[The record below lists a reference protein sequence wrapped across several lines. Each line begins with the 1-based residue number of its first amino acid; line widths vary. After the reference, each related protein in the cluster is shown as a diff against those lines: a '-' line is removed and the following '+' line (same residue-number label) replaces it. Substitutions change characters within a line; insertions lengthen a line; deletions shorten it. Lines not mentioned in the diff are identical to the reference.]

1 MLFTL
6 IVFFIG
12 PIVLLIGLGV
22 LSNYL
27 TFSGY
32 FPGNT
37 RIGWTLLGV
46 ALAVFLFPLIFML
59 RSEQAAGVGMLA
71 HIVFLCLLLALQ
83 APLLAELITL
93 IPDRSR
99 GLKVLKVHSEAER
112 RVNDDD
118 LPGAIEEFDR
128 IIAEDPHDLE
138 ARFRLA
144 EICCRSNEYRRAAT
158 TYEALLKSAKKLE
171 ISSHCVALTR
181 LSEIYA
187 QHLGDV
193 GRAREIINTIIEKY
207 PDTKYAR
214 YAKERL
220 STF

>member
-1 MLFTL
+1 MLFTY
-6 IVFFIG
+6 IFFVLG
-12 PIVLLIGLGV
+12 PIVLLIGLGI
-22 LSNYL
+22 LSNHL

-32 FPGNT
+32 IPGNT
-37 RIGWTLLGV
+37 KIGWTLV
-46 ALAVFLFPLIFML
+46 CAALAVFFWPLILML
-59 RSEQAAGVGMLA
+59 RSEQAGGVGILL
-71 HIVFLCLLLALQ
+71 HIIFLSVLLAMQ
-83 APLLAELITL
+83 APLVAELITL

-99 GLKVLKVHSEAER
+99 GLKALKVHSEAEK

-118 LPGAIEEFDR
+118 LSGAIEEFER

-144 EICCRSNEYRRAAT
+144 EVCCRNNEYRRAAT

-171 ISSHCVALTR
+171 MSSHCVALTR

-193 GRAREIINTIIEKY
+193 GRAREIINSIIEKY
-207 PDTKYAR
+207 PNTKYAR
-214 YAKERL
+214 YAKDRL
-220 STF
+220 STL

>member
-1 MLFTL
+1 MLFTY
-6 IVFFIG
+6 IFFVVG
-12 PIVLLIGLGV
+12 PIVLLTGLGI

-32 FPGNT
+32 IPGNT
-37 RIGWTLLGV
+37 KIGWTLV
-46 ALAVFLFPLIFML
+46 CAALAVFSWPLILMS
-59 RSEQAAGVGMLA
+59 RSEQAGVGILL
-71 HIVFLCLLLALQ
+71 HIIFLGVLLAMQ
-83 APLLAELITL
+83 APLVAELITL

-99 GLKVLKVHSEAER
+99 GLKVLKVHSEAEK

-144 EICCRSNEYRRAAT
+144 EICCRNNEYRKAAT

-171 ISSHCVALTR
+171 MSSRCVALTR

-193 GRAREIINTIIEKY
+193 GRAREIINLIIDKY

-220 STF
+220 SAV